1 MKHVVLAIAILL
13 LATAVMAQPE
23 KGQVGLGF
31 NVTESGPGAMVRWWV
46 SETVTIEP
54 ALAVRYVSLDD
65 LDVSTTQLG
74 LGIGVA
80 WRKQTGTAFRP
91 IVAWRF
97 EYDMLVTEDKTYADM
112 LVSGGLGGEYFFS
125 RHFSVGGEVD
135 LSLVFTD
142 EDFSPNF
149 PTENSTIL
157 TTSQMLTAHFYF

>member
-1 MKHVVLAIAILL
+1 MKSAVLALAVLL
-13 LATAVMAQPE
+13 LAVGVSAQPE

-31 NVTESGPGAMVRWWV
+31 NVTDAGPGVLVRWWAGE
-46 SETVTIEP
+46 SLTIEP
-54 ALAVRYVSLDD
+54 AVAVHYVSLDD

-80 WRKQTGTAFRP
+80 WRKPTGTAFRP
-91 IVAWRF
+91 ILAWRF

-112 LVSGGLGGEYFFS
+112 LVSGGFGGEYFFS

-142 EDFSPNF
+142 DDFSPNF

-157 TTSQMLTAHFYF
+157 TTGQMLTAHFYF